1 LSANTGNS
9 HRFSLRQQL
18 MLFVVM
24 LLFGFI
30 VTNHVQSVRARSET
44 RSLAVIYQ
52 QRERELN
59 EQIKQ
64 SEVLTQENTALNQRK
79 NELIGEVLVDQGYAE
94 LSLEL
99 ERIRLLAGFTEV
111 RGPGIVL
118 TLNDKP
124 DYAILKDSDASLVHD
139 GDIRHALDLL
149 RNAGV
154 AALSVNDLRITNVS
168 YIRCIGSTIRC
179 NQYRMLPPFV
189 IKALGDPAQL
199 AEAIAGDPMFSMR
212 QLPDIG
218 LVVKVE
224 TVEEVVI
231 PAFAESDRFGAYI
244 TLLEGN

>member
-1 LSANTGNS
+1 MSANTGNT

>member
-1 LSANTGNS
+1 VNVKTDNTR
-9 HRFSLRQQL
+9 HVSLRQQL

-30 VTNHVQSVRARSET
+30 VANHVQSVRARSET

-59 EQIKQ
+59 EQIKLN
-64 SEVLTQENTALNQRK
+64 EALMQENTALNKQK
-79 NELIGEVLVDQGYAE
+79 DELISALLVNQGYAE
-94 LSLEL
+94 LSAEL
-99 ERIRLLAGFTEV
+99 QQVRLLAGFTEV

-124 DYAILKDSDASLVHD
+124 DYAILTDSDASLVHD

-149 RNAGV
+149 RNAGA

-199 AEAIAGDPMFSMR
+199 AAAIASDPLFSMR

-218 LVVKVE
+218 LVVTVE
-224 TVEEVVI
+224 TPEEVVI
-231 PAFAESDRFGAYI
+231 PAFAEADSFGSYI

>member
-1 LSANTGNS
+1 MSANTGNS

-64 SEVLTQENTALNQRK
+64 SEVLTQENAALNQRK

-199 AEAIAGDPMFSMR
+199 AAVITDDPMFSMR

-224 TVEEVVI
+224 MVDDVVI
-231 PAFAESDRFGAYI
+231 PAFAEADRFGTYI

>member
-224 TVEEVVI
+224 MVEEVVI

>member
-1 LSANTGNS
+1 MSAHTGNS

-64 SEVLTQENTALNQRK
+64 SEVLTQENAALNQRK

-199 AEAIAGDPMFSMR
+199 AAAIAGDPMFSMR

-231 PAFAESDRFGAYI
+231 PAFAEADRFGAYI

>member
-52 QRERELN
+52 QRERELS

>member
-1 LSANTGNS
+1 MSANTGNS

-212 QLPDIG
+212 QLPDTG

>member
-1 LSANTGNS
+1 MSANTGNS

-224 TVEEVVI
+224 MVEEVVI

>member
-1 LSANTGNS
+1 LSANTGNT

>member
-1 LSANTGNS
+1 MSANTGNS

-24 LLFGFI
+24 LLFGLI

>member
-1 LSANTGNS
+1 MSANTGNS

>member
-1 LSANTGNS
+1 LSANTGNT

-64 SEVLTQENTALNQRK
+64 NEVLTQENTALNQRK

>member
-1 LSANTGNS
+1 MSANTGNS

-52 QRERELN
+52 QRERELS